1 MEINAARRLMEEI
14 RALTNRIEL
23 VRQSAKQLVPW
34 RDGMPKPPYK
44 SGSALER
51 IIYKM
56 LELAEIRDEKKKELE
71 AVKVELIDA
80 ICAVAMS
87 EQERKV
93 LMLRYVSCM
102 NFRDIC
108 FEMDKS
114 DARIYQW
121 HRAGLKKLQSAY
133 S

>member
-1 MEINAARRLMEEI
+1 MKIEAARRLTEEI
-14 RALTNRIEL
+14 RQLTNRIEL
-23 VRQSAKQLVPW
+23 VRQSAKNLVPW

-56 LELAEIRDEKKKELE
+56 LELAEERDAKKKELE
-71 AVKVELIDA
+71 QVKAALIEK
-80 ICAVAMS
+80 ICAGVMN
-87 EQERKV
+87 ERERKV
-93 LMLRYVSCM
+93 LLLRYVECM
-102 NFRDIC
+102 TFRDIC
-108 FEMDKS
+108 FEMGYS

-121 HRAGLKKLQSAY
+121 HRACLDKLQLHY